1 MANSWRYSQQYTNKI
16 FFAMVDYDEGPDVFA
31 SVSIELTVYL
41 ALHFRIHFS
50 FSLTKRLEHFV
61 LLYKCA

>member
-31 SVSIELTVYL
+31 SVSIQLTVYL
-41 ALHFRIHFS
+41 ASHFRIRFS
-50 FSLTKRLEHFV
+50 FSLTKRSEHFV